1 METKDFATKTKFEI
15 ANNPGISTHNIVAID
30 VGYSSLK
37 GCSQKYKYQFPS
49 FCKKSSMT
57 RLSFGK
63 ENSSDI
69 QYKDEKGDI
78 WLVGES
84 AVDIVGINDTE
95 ESGKTLY
102 SRNRFESSLFK
113 IPALVGIALS
123 DPDTKKP
130 FKVITGLPPKFMHDR
145 EELISALAGRH
156 IFSVKRGNGTW
167 KDFDITLKE
176 NEIEIIPQ
184 GMGALFSYT
193 VDATGRFIPNNI
205 NLLNEKVLVIDGGM
219 KTFDIID
226 IDRKNIV
233 DSQTWTNFGMNRVFD
248 EIINAIIKNG
258 GEEISINAL
267 QRFLK
272 KGTYIKVN
280 RKEHKREQIPFANI
294 LEEKNK
300 KICYEMIEKLNQT
313 YDDLIAYDHLLIA
326 GGTGKAWSEIIY
338 NYYKNAGFDVIIT
351 DDPVFSNVRGY
362 YMNGYMSL
370 AASKVR

>member
-1 METKDFATKTKFEI
+1 
-15 ANNPGISTHNIVAID
+15 
-30 VGYSSLK
+30 
-37 GCSQKYKYQFPS
+37 
-49 FCKKSSMT
+49 
-57 RLSFGK
+57 
-63 ENSSDI
+63 
-69 QYKDEKGDI
+69 
-78 WLVGES
+78 
-84 AVDIVGINDTE
+84 
-95 ESGKTLY
+95 
-102 SRNRFESSLFK
+102 
-113 IPALVGIALS
+113 
-123 DPDTKKP
+123 
-130 FKVITGLPPKFMHDR
+130 
-145 EELISALAGRH
+145 
-156 IFSVKRGNGTW
+156 
-167 KDFDITLKE
+167 
-176 NEIEIIPQ
+176 
-184 GMGALFSYT
+184 
-193 VDATGRFIPNNI
+193 
-205 NLLNEKVLVIDGGM
+205 M